1 MAQITGVQPSL
12 FATLSF
18 TDPDTVVPSTIAN
31 LGTNGAA
38 STWTNFNT
46 TDLFGTTSASEVTA
60 VPHVREFPSL
70 GTPANIVNVPVYGS
84 TTSTQIQGQA
94 DLPSFEFTL
103 NYVPEDHRALQAAIG
118 VTTNQLFRLR
128 LTNGNNVPA
137 NGVQSTY
144 TAVTNLAQHS
154 DFYFLGYVAS
164 FEVTPSLS
172 DAMQAT
178 MSLAVQSAIVG
189 PLSSA

>member
-1 MAQITGVQPSL
+1 MANITGVQPSL
-12 FATLSF
+12 FATLSYV
-18 TDPDTVVPSTIAN
+18 DPDTVTAANIAN
-31 LGTNGAA
+31 LGTNAAA

-46 TDLFGTTSASEVTA
+46 TDLFGSTTMGDVSV
-60 VPHVREFPSL
+60 VNNLREFPSL
-70 GTPANIVNVPVYGS
+70 GTPANIVNVPVYGQ
-84 TTSTQIQGQA
+84 TTSIQVQGQA

-103 NYVPEDHRALQAAIG
+103 NYVPADHAALQSAVG
-118 VTTNQLFRLR
+118 LTDNQLYRLR

-137 NGVQSTY
+137 QGAQAAY
-144 TAVTNLAQHS
+144 TAVSELAEHS